1 MAGRKVVRGNL
12 AALPFNNFM
21 RHPCI
26 SFYIPY
32 IFLMYSLYIPY
43 IFCGNLAALPF
54 NNFMPH
60 PYTYIP
66 FHMNHP
72 HMPFQMSLFNSTYPS
87 ITSCATL
94 YIPFHMNHPHTHI
107 HVKSIQTNTEQ
118 FTPSVHTIPSTH

>member
-1 MAGRKVVRGNL
+1 MAGRKVVR
-12 AALPFNNFM
+12 
-21 RHPCI
+21 
-26 SFYIPY
+26 
-32 IFLMYSLYIPY
+32 
-43 IFCGNLAALPF
+43 GNLAALPF

-94 YIPFHMNHPHTHI
+94 YIPFHMNHPHTHT

-118 FTPSVHTIPSTH
+118 FTPSVLHHPLNSLKKCF